1 MNFLKRILCM
11 LLVVFM
17 MFPLVACSSLDEE
30 DDDDD
35 RRSSASDDSDDNKF
49 GIEIGNKENGNEDDD
64 GDDNDDDNDDEHV
77 KIEFETIPD
86 GAYLQN
92 KTAIVSYNIHGY
104 GDSWLRKCAE
114 EFNKMYAAEGYN
126 IQLNISYSNENNALL
141 EIGKGAAMNDVDLYL
156 GASNLERL
164 LEASDRVMR
173 GQGACL
179 VDLTDVVWNTP
190 AIGLDKREESQTIAE
205 RFLLDEE
212 YLYYDG
218 NKSEFHGGIF
228 CLPLGMS
235 SCGIVLNPSVT
246 EKYGYGLENLPK
258 TTDEFNAMC
267 DKIAE
272 TSASTG
278 VYAYAWPGGNA
289 SGYITY
295 LFFEYFAQYSGKEG
309 FMNFV
314 KTVPF
319 EGATVQDIKRD
330 GWKVYEDKGILEGF
344 KAMEPIMKP
353 KYSPADSVYMTH
365 LEAQCEVLDGNA
377 AFVING
383 DWVLNEMEK
392 QYYNE
397 ASQCIMMNT
406 PILSVIG
413 TECGI
418 TDAELSKAVGMIDEG
433 KTNAQIIAAIPGLD
447 NTETQRIR
455 DARNIW
461 GRGESAI
468 RTGCA
473 IPAYSD
479 AKDVAVLFLRFL
491 CSEDAAQIIRD
502 EAYMLTAY
510 SCQSY
515 ASKGNTRYMDSVVAN
530 INPGYGESI
539 SMDASLSIVRA
550 NSGMLYF
557 NHPML
562 IQPVTFKNM
571 IMDTSGEMT
580 AEKMYENEKAFAKSQ
595 WSIWAAYVK

>member
-1 MNFLKRILCM
+1 MKHLKKILSLLLASVM
-11 LLVVFM
+11 LIGMIGIMAGCGKKSQIMSEQLADGSFKQQGTCI
-17 MFPLVACSSLDEE
+17 VAYNSS
-30 DDDDD
+30 
-35 RRSSASDDSDDNKF
+35 
-49 GIEIGNKENGNEDDD
+49 
-64 GDDNDDDNDDEHV
+64 
-77 KIEFETIPD
+77 
-86 GAYLQN
+86 
-92 KTAIVSYNIHGY
+92 GY
-104 GDSWLRKCAE
+104 GHSWLERCAE
-114 EFNKMYAAEGYN
+114 EFNKMYAAEGYK
-126 IQLNISYSNENNALL
+126 IELKISTSNENNAQL
-141 EIGKGAAMNDVDLYL
+141 EIGNGGDKNDVDLYL
-156 GASNLERL
+156 GASNLEKVL
-164 LEASDRVMR
+164 DLSKKTMR
-173 GQGACL
+173 DDVTPVL
-179 VDLTDVVWNTP
+179 FDLTDLVWNTP
-190 AIGLDKREESQTIAE
+190 AIGLDKQEESKTIAE

-218 NKSEFHGGIF
+218 VKEQFKDGIF

-246 EKYGYGLENLPK
+246 EKYGYGLDNLPK

-272 TSASTG
+272 SSASTG
-278 VYAYAWPGGNA
+278 IYAYAWPGGNA

-295 LFFEYFAQYSGKEG
+295 LFFEYFAQYSGKEA

-319 EGATVQDIKRD
+319 TGATVEDIKRD

-344 KAMEPIMKP
+344 KAMEPIMKRE
-353 KYSPADSVYMTH
+353 YSPAGSASMTH
-365 LEAQCEVLDGNA
+365 IEAQHEVLVGHA
-377 AFVING
+377 AFIMNG

-392 QYYNE
+392 EYYNE

-433 KTNAQIIAAIPGLD
+433 KSNADIIAAIPGLD
-447 NTETQRIR
+447 EKETQRIR
-455 DARNIW
+455 DARNVW

-473 IPAYSD
+473 IPTYANG
-479 AKDVAVLFLRFL
+479 KDVAVLFLRFL

-510 SCQSY
+510 SCESY

-530 INPGYGESI
+530 INPGHGESI

-557 NHPML
+557 NHPMV
-562 IQPVTFKNM
+562 IQPTTFKNM